1 METTTLTRKQVICRS
16 VKKNYHE
23 NGGKFKK
30 MIRYY
35 LGIHP
40 EIDQQTFFT
49 EQEQNDIITKAIKL
63 KQYHDEL
70 KIFKYIKKEV

>member
-1 METTTLTRKQVICRS
+1 MDITARKQMICKS

-35 LGIHP
+35 LEKHP
-40 EIDQQTFFT
+40 EIVQETFFT
-49 EQEQNDIITKAIKL
+49 EQEHNDTIAKAIKL
-63 KQYHDEL
+63 KKYHDEL
-70 KIFKYIKKEV
+70 KIFN